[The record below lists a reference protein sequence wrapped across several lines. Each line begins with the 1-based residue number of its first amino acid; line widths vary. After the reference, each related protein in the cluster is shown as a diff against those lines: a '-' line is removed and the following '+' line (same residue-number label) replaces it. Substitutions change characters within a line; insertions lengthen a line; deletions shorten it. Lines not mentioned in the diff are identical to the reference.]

1 MTHHQTYDTYILRIA
16 NQPSG
21 LLTESSNGFFKAK
34 IPGHLRDRQCFIHVM
49 SGTVGNLSGLFPSPS
64 QVDTNRLLLK
74 HNITTVSYDITS
86 RGTDQTFGIVIRP
99 DLDEKIGKLNEDA
112 MKDLGLCLLPPEIEV
127 ETVGILT
134 ASGLETRLTGAAGFV
149 EVIMRLDFPK
159 RH

>member
-1 MTHHQTYDTYILRIA
+1 MTHHDTHDTYILRIA

-49 SGTVGNLSGLFPSPS
+49 SGTVGNLNGIFTAPS
-64 QVDTNRLLLK
+64 QVDVNHLILK
-74 HNITTVSYDITS
+74 HNITTLSYDITS
-86 RGTDQTFGIVIRP
+86 RGTDQTFGTVIRP
-99 DLDEKIGKLNEDA
+99 SNSEKIGKLNEDA